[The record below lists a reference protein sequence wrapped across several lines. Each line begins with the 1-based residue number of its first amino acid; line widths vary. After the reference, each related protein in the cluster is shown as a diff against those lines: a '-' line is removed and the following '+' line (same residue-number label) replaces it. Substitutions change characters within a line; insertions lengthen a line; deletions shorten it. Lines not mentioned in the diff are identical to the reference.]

1 MEGDSTG
8 MIGGTGSGAF
18 FENSLRD
25 LLLKVLDLVNLG
37 RWSAVAAQGVGAALG
52 LDDDETEPAAVEPTS
67 SRLLGEGELVPGMG

>member
-37 RWSAVAAQGVGAALG
+37 RWSAVVVQGIGAAL
-52 LDDDETEPAAVEPTS
+52 DSEPTS
-67 SRLLGEGELVPGMG
+67 SRLLGEGELVSEMA